1 MRAFLLALIVPLA
14 SCGAVSALPKDPEGA
29 LERIRSTH
37 VLRAGISHNPPWTR
51 TQGGEPSGVEA
62 DLVRGFAYS
71 LRARVEWTENG
82 EQPLLEGLGKQQ
94 LDLVAAGGTTKSPW
108 KKTVGV
114 SQSYA
119 TSPTGEKQ
127 VVFAAAGENGL
138 LLALDRFIYGHRDA
152 YAARAAEKARR

>member
-14 SCGAVSALPKDPEGA
+14 SCDALSGLPRDPDGAI
-29 LERIRSTH
+29 ERIRSTH

-51 TQGGEPSGVEA
+51 TEGGEPNGVEA
-62 DLVRGFAYS
+62 DLVFGFAQS
-71 LRARVEWTENG
+71 LGARVEWTDNG
-82 EQPLLEGLGKQQ
+82 EQPLLEALGRQQ

-138 LLALDRFIYGHRDA
+138 LLALDRFIHAHKGA
-152 YAARAAEKARR
+152 YSARAAEEARR